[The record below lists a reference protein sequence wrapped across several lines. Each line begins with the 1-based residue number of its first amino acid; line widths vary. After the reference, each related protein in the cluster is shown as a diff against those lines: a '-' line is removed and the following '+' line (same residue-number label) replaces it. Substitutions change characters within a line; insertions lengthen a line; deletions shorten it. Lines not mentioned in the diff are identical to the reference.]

1 MKQEIN
7 DILTKAAK
15 AGGEILKKYF
25 ETELEI
31 NTKSSPGD
39 YVTKADLESQVVI
52 VKTLEKL
59 MIEAGV
65 PKNEIG
71 FIGEESLNRQAKHTF
86 IIDPLDG
93 TSFFMFGEEIF
104 TVSIAYAENKIIKA
118 GIVYQP
124 TRNFWYFAEKGL
136 GCFLHKKGK
145 KIKLQ
150 IKYVPLSKSNVSLN
164 IGSHLEGMQKIL
176 KIAYNLAPHVVR
188 IRERGCISLSGSDLT
203 LNNYNSFIHAS
214 AYLWDLAAVKIILEE
229 AGGTM
234 CDWQG
239 KDIDINWDE
248 PNKKYELLLGEK
260 ELIKEMLPYFKYE

>member
-1 MKQEIN
+1 
-7 DILTKAAK
+7 LVFR
-15 AGGEILKKYF
+15 G
-25 ETELEI
+25 
-31 NTKSSPGD
+31 
-39 YVTKADLESQVVI
+39 
-52 VKTLEKL
+52 
-59 MIEAGV
+59 
-65 PKNEIG
+65 
-71 FIGEESLNRQAKHTF
+71 
-86 IIDPLDG
+86 
-93 TSFFMFGEEIF
+93 
-104 TVSIAYAENKIIKA
+104 
-118 GIVYQP
+118 
-124 TRNFWYFAEKGL
+124 KGL